1 MKLPD
6 NYIAAEN
13 SSAAM
18 LRGQNLAPFSV
29 GEMLAIA
36 QNVMGAYQ
44 GASIME
50 QSEALHDEDGARP
63 LIAAARILEVIG
75 HNQTSRGV
83 ESDIIRRTQLL
94 AALAYGMA
102 GNLPSAA
109 AIVRRIQL
117 DELVSDAEVVS
128 VAVSSPASIPRLLAG
143 EAVRGSLRS
152 FLEHLAYVLYS
163 GDPTYEKQLMPQLS
177 DLIAKAAGPFNTA
190 LLVNSRL
197 VLKHVIDLSVART
210 LLRSSS
216 FMRAF
221 GEALYHHGRPCFL
234 PPQKQILEN
243 GNFGQSLANA
253 IVTVPTSGGKTLLAE
268 FAIARALEAGPGLAI
283 YVVPYI
289 ALGNQ
294 VFDTLVRHFG
304 KLARVHAFF
313 GGFKADAYLDPR
325 NHREIVVATPE
336 RLDALL
342 RSGSF
347 YSSLRVAVFDEAHII
362 ENGVRG
368 TRIEALITRL
378 RLQQNVGAKF
388 RIILLSAVLSNV
400 DAICHWLGNGTIN
413 VNNNWRPTARRV
425 AIWRN
430 TGRLAWIYANDTLR
444 PDARQPNDTLVEQVL
459 PWPKTMYATD
469 VFREVRAQLPAAFM
483 NVAYLAR
490 FMWQLL
496 GGPILIVCAT
506 KANTRGL
513 AKTLAASIPPHAVQP
528 QCIIDI
534 IELIEREHKHLS
546 ALSNLLQRGVT
557 YHNASLPMGVRKL
570 IEEAI
575 RQRKITYVSATT
587 TLAEG
592 VDLPFRTTILFDW
605 LSGFKDKQVPMPS
618 LLFRN
623 IAGRCGR
630 AGEFVEGDTVIF
642 DNLLGALRYTHE
654 AVRGEAQSQLLT
666 APPPLTSTIGNDNL
680 PQHEREAIK
689 ATISSQLM
697 AVIPEHPSVD
707 NIDQH
712 FAISSYAHFTGG
724 DASSALR
731 EARNELLDSSRGE
744 PFALAASPMWLT
756 PKGLAANATGLSA
769 ATVNELVA
777 FLARLPAQL
786 NIDMLSL
793 ELIRTVGFL
802 PEQGNLTLSELA
814 AGTLKR
820 SYLDLNEWADLSSKW
835 RARVRYEDMFIEMRK
850 AQKSTSAVHPRTWVE
865 GQSENDYVEAQY
877 DKFVEVVEYGFGVF
891 LPWMLRACSYL
902 APLSGNAHA
911 VGRDWMGE
919 AAAYETA
926 RHADLE
932 AVDVNIDNQV

>member
-1 MKLPD
+1 
-6 NYIAAEN
+6 
-13 SSAAM
+13 M

-44 GASIME
+44 RATVME
-50 QSEALHDEDGARP
+50 QSDALHDEDGAKP

-75 HNQTSRGV
+75 HNQASRGV
-83 ESDIIRRTQLL
+83 EKDIIRRTQLL
-94 AALAYGMA
+94 AALAFGMA

-109 AIVRRIQL
+109 AVVRRMQL
-117 DELVSDAEVVS
+117 EELVSDAEMVS
-128 VAVSSPASIPRLLAG
+128 IAVSSPASIPDLLAG
-143 EAVRGSLRS
+143 DTAQGALRS

-163 GDPTYEKQLMPQLS
+163 GDPAYEERLMPLLS
-177 DLIAKAAGPFNTA
+177 GLIANAVGPFNTA
-190 LLVNSRL
+190 LLVNARL
-197 VLKHVIDLSVART
+197 VLKHVIDLSVARS
-210 LLRSSS
+210 LLRSSP

-221 GEALYHHGRPCFL
+221 GEALYHNRRPCLL
-234 PPQKQILEN
+234 PPQKQILED
-243 GNFGQSLANA
+243 GNFGHSVANA

-294 VFDTLVRHFG
+294 VHDTLSRHFG
-304 KLARVHAFF
+304 RLARVHAFF
-313 GGFKADAYLDPR
+313 GGFKAVGHLDPQ

-342 RSGSF
+342 RGGSF
-347 YSSLRVAVFDEAHII
+347 YNSLRVAVFDEAHII

-378 RLQQNVGAKF
+378 RLQQQAGAKF
-388 RIILLSAVLSNV
+388 RLILLSAVLSNV
-400 DAICHWLGNGTIN
+400 DAMCNWLGNGTVNI
-413 VNNNWRPTARRV
+413 NNNWRPTARRV

-430 TGRLAWIYANDTLR
+430 TGRLSWIYANDTLR

-469 VFREVRAQLPAAFM
+469 VFREVRAQLPAAFT

-490 FMWQLL
+490 FMFQLL

-513 AKTLAASIPPHAVQP
+513 AKNLATAIAPPAVQP
-528 QCIIDI
+528 QCIINI

-546 ALSNLLQRGVT
+546 GLSYLLQRGVT

-575 RQRKITYVSATT
+575 RERKITFVSATT

-666 APPPLTSTIGNDNL
+666 APPPLTSTIGNDNF

-689 ATISSQLM
+689 AAISSQLM
-697 AVIPEHPSVD
+697 AVIPEHPLVD
-707 NIDQH
+707 NIDQL
-712 FAISSYAHFTGG
+712 FAKSSYAHFVGG
-724 DASSALR
+724 NALAALH
-731 EARNELLDSSRGE
+731 EARQELLDSSQGA

-769 ATVNELVA
+769 STVNELVD
-777 FLARLPAQL
+777 FLARLPAQ
-786 NIDMLSL
+786 IDVDAMSL
-793 ELIRTVGFL
+793 ELIRSVGFL
-802 PEQGNLTLSELA
+802 PEQGNLTLAELA

-820 SYLDLNEWADLSSKW
+820 SYLDLSEWAELSRKW
-835 RARVRYEDMFIEMRK
+835 RSRVRYEDMFIDMRK
-850 AQKSTSAVHPRTWVE
+850 AQKSTSAVHPRIWVE
-865 GQSENDYVEAQY
+865 GQSENDYVESQY

-891 LPWMLRACSYL
+891 LPWILRACSYL
-902 APLSGNAHA
+902 APVCGNANA
-911 VGRDWMGE
+911 MARDWLGE
-919 AAAYETA
+919 AAEYENA
-926 RHADLE
+926 RHTDLE
-932 AVDVNIDNQV
+932 AVDVNIDNQI

>member
-44 GASIME
+44 RAPIIE
-50 QSEALHDEDGARP
+50 QSGALHNEDSAKP

-75 HNQTSRGV
+75 HNQTRREV

-94 AALAYGMA
+94 AALAFGMA

-109 AIVRRIQL
+109 AIIRRMKL
-117 DELVSDAEVVS
+117 EEMGSDAEFVS
-128 VAVSSPASIPRLLAG
+128 VAVTSPATIPELLAIDN
-143 EAVRGSLRS
+143 VRGSLRS

-163 GDPTYEKQLMPQLS
+163 GDPVYEGQLMPLLS
-177 DLIAKAAGPFNTA
+177 GLIGNATGPFNTA
-190 LLVNSRL
+190 LLVNARL
-197 VLKHVIDLSVART
+197 VLKHVIDLSVARALT
-210 LLRSSS
+210 RSSA
-216 FMRAF
+216 FMRSF
-221 GEALYHHGRPCFL
+221 GEALYNHGRPCFL
-234 PPQKQILEN
+234 PPQKQILEHS
-243 GNFGQSLANA
+243 NFGNTGANA
-253 IVTVPTSGGKTLLAE
+253 VVTVPTSGGKTLLAE
-268 FAIARALEAGPGLAI
+268 FAIARALEAGPGLAV

-294 VFDTLVRHFG
+294 VRDTLSRHFG
-304 KLARVHAFF
+304 TLARVHALF
-313 GGFKADAYLDPR
+313 GGFKADSYIDPTA
-325 NHREIVVATPE
+325 HREIVVATPE

-342 RSGSF
+342 RTGSL
-347 YSSLRVAVFDEAHII
+347 YSSLRVAIFDEAHII

-378 RLQQNVGAKF
+378 RLQQQFGAKF
-388 RIILLSAVLSNV
+388 RLILLSAVLSNV
-400 DAICHWLGNGTIN
+400 DAMCKWLGPDTVN

-430 TGRLAWIYANDTLR
+430 TGRLEWIYANDTLR
-444 PDARQPNDTLVEQVL
+444 PDGRQPNETLVEQVL

-469 VFREVRAQLPAAFM
+469 TYQGIRSQLPAAFT

-496 GGPILIVCAT
+496 GGPILIVCGT

-513 AKTLAASIPPHAVQP
+513 AKTLASSIVPRSVQP

-534 IELIEREHKHLS
+534 IELINREHKHLS
-546 ALSNLLQRGVT
+546 GLSYLLNRGVT

-575 RQRKITYVSATT
+575 RQREIMFVSATT

-605 LSGFKDKQVPMPS
+605 LSGFKEKQSPMPS

-630 AGEFVEGDTVIF
+630 AGEFVEGDTIIF

-654 AVRGEAQSQLLT
+654 AVRGEAQTQLLA
-666 APPPLTSTIGNDNL
+666 APQPLMSTIGNDNL
-680 PQHEREAIK
+680 PPHEREAIK

-697 AVIPEHPSVD
+697 AVIPEHPMVD

-712 FAISSYAHFTGG
+712 FARSTYAHFIGK
-724 DASSALR
+724 DASSALLD
-731 EARNELLDSSRGE
+731 ARRELLDSSQSE
-744 PFALAASPMWLT
+744 PFARAASPMWLT
-756 PKGLAANATGLSA
+756 PKGIAANATGLSA
-769 ATVNELVA
+769 ATVNELVT
-777 FLARLPAQL
+777 FLASLPAQMD
-786 NIDMLSL
+786 IDLLSL
-793 ELIRTVGFL
+793 ELIKTVGFL
-802 PEQGNLTLSELA
+802 PEQGNLTLAELA
-814 AGTLKR
+814 AGTLKK
-820 SYLDLNEWADLSSKW
+820 SYLDINEWSELSLKW
-835 RARVRYEDMFIEMRK
+835 RTRVKYEEMFVEMQK
-850 AQKSTSAVHPRTWVE
+850 AQKSKSAVHPRVWIE
-865 GQSENDYVEAQY
+865 GQSENDYVEGQY
-877 DKFVEVVEYGFGVF
+877 DKFVEVIEYGFGVF

-902 APLSGNAHA
+902 APISGNAHA
-911 VGRDWMGE
+911 ITRDWTGE
-919 AAAYETA
+919 AALYENSRVT
-926 RHADLE
+926 DLE
-932 AVDVNIDNQV
+932 AADENVEM